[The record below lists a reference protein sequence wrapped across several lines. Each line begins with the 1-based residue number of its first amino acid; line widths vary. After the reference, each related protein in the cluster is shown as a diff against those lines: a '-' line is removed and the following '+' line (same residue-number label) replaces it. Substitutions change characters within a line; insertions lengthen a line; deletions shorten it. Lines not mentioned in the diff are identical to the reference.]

1 MLALDFVYVVGNG
14 RAVKIGKSTT
24 PEARIASLNPASS
37 APLVTY
43 YVGATNGDGGAIE
56 RGAPSLLSA
65 FRLRGEWFAAAP
77 EAAIAAVETA
87 ARTLG
92 VPLMRSV
99 TAAERSGLQGDSLPI
114 LAALP

>member
-1 MLALDFVYVVGNG
+1 MLALNFVYVVGNG
-14 RAVKIGKSTT
+14 RAVKIESRRHRKRGSHRSI
-24 PEARIASLNPASS
+24 PPS
-37 APLVTY
+37 APLVSY

-99 TAAERSGLQGDSLPI
+99 TAAERSGRQGDSLSI